1 MKIIFTLITS
11 YILIGC
17 SFFDKND
24 EDQEKYSD
32 FIVEIEIQ
40 ETKKFNYL
48 KELIHY
54 KTGYNQDTIKII
66 LKEYYK
72 DYKDYKFYKN
82 SDSLIYDLNFGR
94 DKTTK
99 IDFINKI
106 EKKHLIKRKDLYI
119 ISNEIDFFF
128 KMEEINELE
137 TISEEV
143 QDINSRYYN
152 N

>member
-17 SFFDKND
+17 TFFYKKD
-24 EDQEKYSD
+24 EDQEKFSD
-32 FIVEIEIQ
+32 LVIEIDTQ

-72 DYKDYKFYKN
+72 DSKDYKFYKN
-82 SDSLIYDLNFGR
+82 SDSLIYDLHFGR

-106 EKKHLIKRKDLYI
+106 EKKHLIKRKVLYMI
-119 ISNEIDFFF
+119 TNEIDFFS
-128 KMEEINELE
+128 KWKKSVN
-137 TISEEV
+137 
-143 QDINSRYYN
+143 
-152 N
+152 

>member
-17 SFFDKND
+17 TFFYKKD
-24 EDQEKYSD
+24 EDQEKFSD
-32 FIVEIEIQ
+32 LVIEIDTQ

-72 DYKDYKFYKN
+72 DSKDYKFYKN
-82 SDSLIYDLNFGR
+82 SDSLIYDLHFGR

-106 EKKHLIKRKDLYI
+106 EKKHLIKRKVLYMI
-119 ISNEIDFFF
+119 TNEIDFFF
-128 KMEEINELE
+128 KMEKISELE
-137 TISEEV
+137 TVNE
-143 QDINSRYYN
+143 
-152 N
+152 